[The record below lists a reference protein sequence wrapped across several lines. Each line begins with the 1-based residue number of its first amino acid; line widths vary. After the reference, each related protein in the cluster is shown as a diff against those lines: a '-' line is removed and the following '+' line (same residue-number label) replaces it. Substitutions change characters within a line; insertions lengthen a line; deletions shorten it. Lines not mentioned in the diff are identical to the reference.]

1 MTMED
6 IRALEEETKKE
17 LDEERSKVS
26 LFVLYSC
33 ALSSGVELLTSSP
46 VLGKVFPCGQCSQ

>member
-26 LFVLYSC
+26 LFLCS
-33 ALSSGVELLTSSP
+33 VELSTSSP
-46 VLGKVFPCGQCSQ
+46 VLGKVFPGGQCSQ